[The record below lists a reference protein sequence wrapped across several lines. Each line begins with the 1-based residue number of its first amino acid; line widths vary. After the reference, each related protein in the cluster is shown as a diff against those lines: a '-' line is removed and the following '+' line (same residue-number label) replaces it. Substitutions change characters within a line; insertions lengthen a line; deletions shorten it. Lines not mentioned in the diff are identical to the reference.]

1 MMVEIRIPKE
11 QSELIA
17 QVQLALSAAN
27 NQNFD
32 TQYVAVVESYSNDC
46 QVVTNTFCHRIGSD
60 LWQIDSNECD
70 FYVQYQHPCNS
81 LFVAEHHILIDVRD
95 NNQTLDIW
103 VHPLSGEVRALRS
116 NTNVR
121 ETKQHLAW
129 LLVLLALDF
138 PLEDALTVARAKNNV
153 PRETWPSKYCD
164 FPTPVLH
171 HEALGI
177 SVGWRQCETPTAFHQ
192 LSEGSLGL
200 YPVVDSVEWV
210 ERLLKMGIKTIQLR
224 IKEPATETLEQQ
236 IIQAIALGR
245 EFDAQVF
252 INDYWQLALEHKAF
266 GVHLGQE
273 DLEESNIEQL
283 QQAGISLGLSTHGY
297 YELLRIAQLKPSY
310 IALGHVFPTTTKQ
323 MPSNPQGLVRLALYQ
338 QLISSI
344 PNSIGTKTQG
354 YPTVAIGG
362 IDLSNAAQVW
372 HCGVSSLAVV
382 RAITLSESP
391 QQVIDQFRRI
401 MAVNQRGVRHA

>member
-1 MMVEIRIPKE
+1 M
-11 QSELIA
+11 
-17 QVQLALSAAN
+17 
-27 NQNFD
+27 
-32 TQYVAVVESYSNDC
+32 
-46 QVVTNTFCHRIGSD
+46 
-60 LWQIDSNECD
+60 
-70 FYVQYQHPCNS
+70 
-81 LFVAEHHILIDVRD
+81 
-95 NNQTLDIW
+95 
-103 VHPLSGEVRALRS
+103 
-116 NTNVR
+116 
-121 ETKQHLAW
+121 
-129 LLVLLALDF
+129 
-138 PLEDALTVARAKNNV
+138 
-153 PRETWPSKYCD
+153 
-164 FPTPVLH
+164 
-171 HEALGI
+171 
-177 SVGWRQCETPTAFHQ
+177 
-192 LSEGSLGL
+192 
-200 YPVVDSVEWV
+200 VDSVEWV
-210 ERLLKMGIKTIQLR
+210 DLELKMGIMTIQLR
-224 IKEPATETLEQQ
+224 IKEPATETLEHQ

-252 INDYWQLALEHKAF
+252 INDYWQLALKHKAF

-283 QQAGISLGLSTHGY
+283 QQAGICLGLSTHGY

-310 IALGHVFPTTTKQ
+310 IALGHIFPTTTKQ

-391 QQVIDQFRRI
+391 QQVIDQFQRI
-401 MAVNQRGVRHA
+401 MVVNQRGVNHA